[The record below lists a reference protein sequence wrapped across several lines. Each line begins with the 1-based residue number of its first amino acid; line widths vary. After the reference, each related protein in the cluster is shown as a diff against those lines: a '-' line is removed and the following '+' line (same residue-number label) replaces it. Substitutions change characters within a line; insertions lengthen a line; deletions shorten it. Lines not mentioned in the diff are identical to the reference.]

1 MGQDAPDW
9 KHAMENEFR
18 QAQSTSVKM
27 TEVENQCKT
36 AEEPLGWGDRMGV
49 GGWDRS
55 RCRLFQLIAKK

>member
-9 KHAMENEFR
+9 KHPMENEFR

-36 AEEPLGWGDRMGV
+36 AEEPLRWAQRDRMGQDGIGPGV
-49 GGWDRS
+49 DCFS
-55 RCRLFQLIAKK
+55 